1 MSLDRWLDKED
12 VVIQWNITQ
21 LFKKKGSLAIYNN
34 MDGPRGYCS
43 KWNGSKTHT
52 SDFTYMQN
60 LKNKTNEQNEN
71 RLIDTEM
78 KWAFARDTKLGHV
91 GEGN

>member
-1 MSLDRWLDKED
+1 
-12 VVIQWNITQ
+12 
-21 LFKKKGSLAIYNN
+21 
-34 MDGPRGYCS
+34 MDLGDIVLNEMGQT
-43 KWNGSKTHT
+43 KTHT